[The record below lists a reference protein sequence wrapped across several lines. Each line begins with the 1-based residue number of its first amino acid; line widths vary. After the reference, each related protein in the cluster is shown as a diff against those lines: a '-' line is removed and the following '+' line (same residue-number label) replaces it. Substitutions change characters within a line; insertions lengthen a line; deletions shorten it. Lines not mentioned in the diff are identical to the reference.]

1 MSLHSMISNGLRGI
15 QAGQS
20 KVDRASGQIAQI
32 STFQDSTAVA
42 DAMVA
47 MREGEFQ
54 VKFGAE
60 VVKVADELLGSL
72 IDIKA

>member
-1 MSLHSMISNGLRGI
+1 MISSGLWGI

-20 KVDRASGQIAQI
+20 MVARASGQIAQI

-42 DAMVA
+42 NSMVA

-54 VKFGAE
+54 VKFGAD
-60 VVKVADELLGSL
+60 VGKVADELLGSL
-72 IDIKA
+72 IDIRA

>member
-1 MSLHSMISNGLRGI
+1 MSLHSMIANGLSGI

-42 DAMVA
+42 NAMVA
-47 MREGEFQ
+47 MREGELQ
-54 VKFGAE
+54 VKFGAD